1 MLQPSP
7 MEKSM
12 KKFFVSAMVQ
22 FLVFGLLGAP
32 IWTASGLS
40 LFAFALSQS
49 DFTLDTL
56 DELAGLFTSA
66 FPYAVAFACAIALL
80 DFLLARLKVPYR
92 AIASALVAAAAM
104 AWMLADLHSP
114 INVAGV
120 GLLGAFPAALC
131 SWLSVKIAE
140 RMPANRLPNGPQ
152 PNAASPG

>member
-1 MLQPSP
+1 MLQLSP

-32 IWTASGLS
+32 IWTATGLS
-40 LFAFALSQS
+40 LFAFSQS
-49 DFTLDTL
+49 DFTLDAL
-56 DELAGLFTSA
+56 HELAGLFTTA
-66 FPYAVAFACAIALL
+66 FPYAVGFACTIALL
-80 DFLLARLKVPYR
+80 DFVLAWLKVPYR
-92 AIASALVAAAAM
+92 AIASALVAAATM

-114 INVAGV
+114 INVTGV

-140 RMPANRLPNGPQ
+140 RMPANRLPYSPQ
-152 PNAASPG
+152 PNAALPG